1 MSAQNTNKRAPLWT
15 VRLGEVSLALV
26 RNRYALRRTAR
37 RVGDQ
42 RLAQRLRRFARR
54 RQAAATDLERMTPD
68 VDAVTAGE
76 PVSAVPGLRGQA
88 QRAFETSAVAAA
100 IAANRKLRVAVERTL
115 EADPPQRV
123 RSRLEVLRQDADRE
137 ASVLNA
143 RFAEL
148 TAAAPEQG
156 TTGGIGDRA

>member
-1 MSAQNTNKRAPLWT
+1 MNADNTTTGSPLWA

-37 RVGDQ
+37 RAGDQ

-54 RQAAATDLERMTPD
+54 RHAAATDLERMTPD
-68 VDAVTAGE
+68 VDAVAVGE
-76 PVSAVPGLRGQA
+76 SVSAVPGLRGQA
-88 QRAFETSAVAAA
+88 RLAFETSAFAAA
-100 IAANRKLRVAVERTL
+100 IAANRRLRVAVERTL
-115 EADPPQRV
+115 EAEPPERI

-148 TAAAPEQG
+148 TASSPDQG
-156 TTGGIGDRA
+156 TTGGI

>member
-1 MSAQNTNKRAPLWT
+1 MSAENTTTGSPLWA

-37 RVGDQ
+37 RAGDQ

-54 RQAAATDLERMTPD
+54 RRAAATDLERMTPD
-68 VDAVTAGE
+68 VDAVAAGE
-76 PVSAVPGLRGQA
+76 PVSAVPGLRGEA
-88 QRAFETSAVAAA
+88 QRAFETSAFAAA
-100 IAANRKLRVAVERTL
+100 IAANRRLRVAVERTL
-115 EADPPQRV
+115 EAEPPQRV

-148 TAAAPEQG
+148 TADTPDQG
-156 TTGGIGDRA
+156 TTRGN